1 MAMVGSTVPRAE
13 QGRWI
18 GFITTAQAAGFALG
32 PGIGGFLYQAWGFS
46 SPFLIS
52 AAIAFIASLLALV
65 MLPETLSEH
74 VREQVRLR
82 RGNKRQDEKGS
93 NGASPPV
100 SAMLWAF
107 MPLLIVA
114 CALTFIYPLA
124 FPHYP
129 LFFAKVLGYSAAQFG
144 VIVSVYEIG

>member
-1 MAMVGSTVPRAE
+1 MAMGGGTVPRAK

-82 RGNKRQDEKGS
+82 RVNKRQDEKGS
-93 NGASPPV
+93 NAASPRL
-100 SAMLWAF
+100 SAVLWAF
-107 MPLLIVA
+107 LPLLILD
-114 CALTFIYPLA
+114 CALTFIYPFVL
-124 FPHYP
+124 PPYP
-129 LFFAKVLGYSAAQFG
+129 SFFAKLLCLTAAQF
-144 VIVSVYEIG
+144 

>member
-1 MAMVGSTVPRAE
+1 MAMGGGTVPRAKP
-13 QGRWI
+13 GRWI

-82 RGNKRQDEKGS
+82 RVNKRQDEKGS
-93 NGASPPV
+93 NAASPRV
-100 SAMLWAF
+100 SSVLWAF
-107 MPLLIVA
+107 MPPLIV
-114 CALTFIYPLA
+114 
-124 FPHYP
+124 
-129 LFFAKVLGYSAAQFG
+129 YSAITFFYPFF
-144 VIVSVYEIG
+144 SPHNPFF